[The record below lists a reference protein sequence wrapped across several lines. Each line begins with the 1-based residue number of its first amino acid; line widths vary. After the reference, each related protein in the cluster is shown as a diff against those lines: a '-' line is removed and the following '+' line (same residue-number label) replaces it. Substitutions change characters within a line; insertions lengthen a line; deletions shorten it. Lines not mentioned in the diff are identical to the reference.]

1 MHGKHC
7 VNNKSVLSY
16 GNLILRQ
23 RHYFLYFAQLMLC
36 KSHLGFFATRSQYK
50 KKENWKK
57 KQKTKKTINTH
68 TTKLFSSKYLYN
80 IS

>member
-1 MHGKHC
+1 MHGKHF

-36 KSHLGFFATRSQYK
+36 KSHFGFFATRSQYK
-50 KKENWKK
+50 KRKTGK
-57 KQKTKKTINTH
+57 KQKKTINTH
-68 TTKLFSSKYLYN
+68 TKLFSSKYLYN

>member
-36 KSHLGFFATRSQYK
+36 KSHFGFFATRSQYK